1 MGKAIVMLG
10 CFDTKGEVF
19 AFLRQCLLNQGQ
31 EVIAI
36 NTGVMGTT
44 DLFPVD
50 IEAERVAWE
59 GGFAISMLR
68 QEADRGHAVAVMGQ
82 GAAALVSQLV
92 GQGRIQG
99 AIGMGGGGGTYI
111 ALSAMQPIPFGIPML
126 CVSTIA
132 AKDLSRQIGN
142 KDITLMP
149 SIVDLAGLNSISRLQ
164 ITHAAAAISAM
175 TQVQPLHET
184 LTAGRIAVSMFGNT
198 TACVDQATELLKK
211 QGYEVLAFHATGVG
225 GRSMEALIRGG
236 WFDAVL
242 DITTTELADELCGGI
257 CSAGP
262 ERLNAAAEK
271 GIPQVVVPG
280 CLDMVNF
287 AQPDTVPARY
297 RSRQLYS
304 WAPDVTLMRTDEAEN
319 RVLGQMLAQK
329 LNRAT
334 APVAVLLPEK
344 GLSQIDAPGGVF
356 FQPDTNKVLF
366 KAIREH
372 AGKNVPVST
381 VKAHI
386 NDKKFAGKA
395 VQVLLDLI
403 AVHKARQSYLKP
415 GNTPFKSVNNS

>member
-1 MGKAIVMLG
+1 MTKAILMLG

-19 AFLRQCLLNQGQ
+19 SFLRQCLLEQGE
-31 EVIAI
+31 EVISI
-36 NTGVMGTT
+36 NTGVMGST

-50 IEAERVAWE
+50 IEADRVAWE

-68 QEADRGHAVAVMGQ
+68 QEADRGHAVAVMGL
-82 GAAALVSQLV
+82 GAARLVTQFV
-92 GQGRIQG
+92 EQGRLKG

-126 CVSTIA
+126 CLSTIA

-164 ITHAAAAISAM
+164 ITHAAAAMAGMVRVKHRQEALS
-175 TQVQPLHET
+175 
-184 LTAGRIAVSMFGNT
+184 AGRIAISMFGNT
-198 TACVDQATELLKK
+198 TACVELCTALLEK

-262 ERLNAAAEK
+262 DRLVAAAEM

-287 AQPDTVPARY
+287 AQPDMVPPRY

-319 RVLGQMLAQK
+319 QVLGQMLAQK

-334 APVAVLLPEK
+334 APAAILLPEK

-356 FQPDTNKVLF
+356 YQPGINKVLF
-366 KAIREH
+366 KAIKEY
-372 AGKNVPVST
+372 AAET
-381 VKAHI
+381 
-386 NDKKFAGKA
+386 
-395 VQVLLDLI
+395 
-403 AVHKARQSYLKP
+403 
-415 GNTPFKSVNNS
+415 